1 MTKAN
6 KLTRPFAGP
15 QYRTQI
21 GVGPILTNFS
31 WNFNPDNSEW
41 EVVHGMPEG
50 TDDVVVFSS
59 PSKATADSALRG
71 AIEKEHPGLLAQHGG
86 IYR

>member
-1 MTKAN
+1 MTKNN

-15 QYRTQI
+15 QFRSQI

-31 WNFNPDNSEW
+31 RNFNPDNNEW
-41 EVVHGMPEG
+41 EVVRGMPEG

-59 PSKATADSALRG
+59 PSKAAADGALRES
-71 AIEKEHPGLLAQHGG
+71 IENEYPGLLAQHGG
-86 IYR
+86 IAR